1 MADEDAA
8 RRIAGGFDGGA
19 FRNVLGMFPTGVCVL
34 TARTPEGEDLGLTIS
49 SFNSLSIDP
58 PLVLFSISRKAH
70 SLPKWAQC
78 DEFVI
83 NVLSSGQSGLSEK
96 FAKALSDKWQGVGF
110 ARGAS
115 GAPVLQDAA
124 ATLQCR
130 QHALHDGGDHLLFLA
145 RVMRF
150 ELDPA
155 SAPLVFCMGRYHML
169 GT

>member
-1 MADEDAA
+1 MAEKGAA
-8 RRIAGGFDGGA
+8 RRVGGGFDGSA
-19 FRNVLGMFPTGVCVL
+19 FRNVLGIFPTGVCVL
-34 TARTPEGEDLGLTIS
+34 TARTPDGEDLGFTIS
-49 SFNSLSIDP
+49 SFNSLSINP
-58 PLVLFSISRKAH
+58 PLVLFSISREAH

-83 NVLSSGQSGLSEK
+83 NVLSSGQSELSDK
-96 FAKALSDKWQGVGF
+96 FAKALSDKWRGVDF
-110 ARGAS
+110 ARGVS
-115 GAPVLQDAA
+115 GAPVLTNTA

-145 RVMRF
+145 RVLQF

-155 SAPLVFCMGRYHML
+155 SAPLVFCMGKYHLL